1 VCSSD
6 LAWLLRRVEQLPGD
20 MLAKTAWYDALK
32 IDIEWEVPQAAS
44 RTHARRNPPNFYFHR
59 EPLIQRKQVSIEEE
73 LKSAPLPVRKLSSR
87 EGAEVLDQAREV
99 LAVRYRELYGTTRGD
114 PRQVIEADVGR
125 GVRIFLW
132 GMPPEPRLPL
142 RAYFAGMTVKN
153 GVPINYNEAIGLFEW
168 MEIGFNTFY
177 SFRDGETAWIYSKYL
192 HLLNQVAGVSCF
204 SVYPYQI
211 GQDNEEAI
219 QSGAF
224 WFYRKLGFR
233 PGKPE
238 LLAITEREEARIA
251 STPGYRTPARTLR
264 KLAAEHVFYE
274 TGTRGVWDGFSIRNI
289 GFAVERLMARKY
301 KGDAEAMRRKTS
313 EWLAGELGVT
323 LSEDGAFAD
332 FAVMLALAPEIKKWS
347 SGEKAGVAETIRA
360 KMGASEVEYLR
371 LMQGHERLKQVVVR
385 LGSGRPQ

>member
-1 VCSSD
+1 
-6 LAWLLRRVEQLPGD
+6 
-20 MLAKTAWYDALK
+20 
-32 IDIEWEVPQAAS
+32 
-44 RTHARRNPPNFYFHR
+44 
-59 EPLIQRKQVSIEEE
+59 
-73 LKSAPLPVRKLSSR
+73 
-87 EGAEVLDQAREV
+87 
-99 LAVRYRELYGTTRGD
+99 
-114 PRQVIEADVGR
+114 VIEADIGR
-125 GVRIFLW
+125 GVRLFLW
-132 GMPPEPRLPL
+132 GLPPEPRLPL

-192 HLLNQVAGVSCF
+192 HLLNQVAGVTCF

-238 LLAITEREEARIA
+238 LLTITEREEKRIA

-274 TGTRGVWDGFSIRNI
+274 TGTRGVWDRFSIRNI
-289 GFAVERLMARKY
+289 GFAVERQMAAKFR
-301 KGDAEAMRRKTS
+301 GDAEAMRRKTS
-313 EWLAGELGVT
+313 ERLAGELGVT
-323 LSEDGAFAD
+323 LEEAALAD
-332 FAVMLALAPEIKKWS
+332 FAVMLALAPAVKKWS
-347 SGEKAGVAETIRA
+347 SGEKLGVGEIIRA
-360 KMGASEVEYLR
+360 KTGPSEVEYLR
-371 LMQGHERLKQVVVR
+371 FMQKHERLKQVMVR